1 MQNRPVFK
9 KIVKKTKCML
19 RKEITFKRKFILKV
33 LYLNSTNRNFISLM
47 EGAISINALI
57 LWNEHISQAV
67 NFKQAN
73 THYDMTKIVK
83 HSSHRKEHYTMHI
96 SFRKQ
101 LNSSPANFAP
111 P

>member
-9 KIVKKTKCML
+9 KIAKKTKCML
-19 RKEITFKRKFILKV
+19 RKEITFQRKLILKV

-67 NFKQAN
+67 NFQQVS
-73 THYDMTKIVK
+73 THYDKKFLT
-83 HSSHRKEHYTMHI
+83 S
-96 SFRKQ
+96 
-101 LNSSPANFAP
+101 
-111 P
+111 

>member
-33 LYLNSTNRNFISLM
+33 LYLSSTNRNFISLM

-67 NFKQAN
+67 IFQQAK
-73 THYDMTKIVK
+73 THYDMTKIV
-83 HSSHRKEHYTMHI
+83 R
-96 SFRKQ
+96 
-101 LNSSPANFAP
+101 NF
-111 P
+111 